1 MHELSLITD
10 VVRMVEQDAAKRG
23 ITKVSVVELQVG
35 ELSGAFPHALKAA
48 FPIASKGSVL
58 EGAELR
64 IDEVPAKVE
73 CKKCGRE
80 FAPTKE
86 GWACPG
92 CGSYDAALRS
102 GTELQVVSYSGEV
115 EECQSKS

>member
-1 MHELSLITD
+1 MHELSLITN
-10 VVRMVEQDAAKRG
+10 VVHMVEQDAAQRG
-23 ITKVSVVELQVG
+23 MVKVSAVQLEVG

-48 FPIASKGSVL
+48 FPIAAKGTAL
-58 EGAELR
+58 EGAELQ
-64 IDEVPAKVE
+64 IEEVPAKVE

-92 CGSYDAALRS
+92 CGSHDAALRS
-102 GTELQVVSYSGEV
+102 GTELKVVSYTGEAG
-115 EECQSKS
+115 ECPSK